1 MDYQLKVQ
9 GQVYIFSSKNEL
21 EKAKEMSP
29 NELKKYTKQ
38 LESEDELQEF
48 DENFEEDEEV
58 QKETEE
64 EPSNSPAIN
73 PNIMILDE
81 QISELEKQRNV
92 LNNSLANA
100 TNLEDYQRITS
111 DVINLQTQI
120 DSLRNQIL
128 GYLNT
133 SIENSAAETMNNAS
147 FEGNAQGMTGANIV
161 NYAESFLGEK
171 NPSKKEGVN
180 PFVRVERG
188 GSCDDFATYIIDNSI
203 NKENLADWY
212 NELSENE
219 KAWGPDIFRAAKEA
233 GATVSEKE
241 AQAGDLAA
249 IDLNGNGGMD
259 HTVII
264 KEIKDG
270 KVYTIESN
278 GGSIVNK
285 TYKTS
290 QICNIARVTKQL

>member
-9 GQVYIFSSKNEL
+9 GQVYIFSSKSEL

-111 DVINLQTQI
+111 EVINLQTQI

-133 SIENSAAETMNNAS
+133 SIENSAAETMNNAP
-147 FEGNAQGMTGANIV
+147 FEGNSQGMTGANIV

-188 GSCDDFATYIIDNSI
+188 GSCDDFATYIIDNSM

-212 NELSENE
+212 NELSENK

>member
-21 EKAKEMSP
+21 EKAKEMNP

-188 GSCDDFATYIIDNSI
+188 GSCDDFATYIIDNSM

>member
-1 MDYQLKVQ
+1 MDHQLKVQ

-92 LNNSLANA
+92 LNNSLADA

-133 SIENSAAETMNNAS
+133 SIENSAAETMNNGS

>member
-21 EKAKEMSP
+21 EKAKEKNPS
-29 NELKKYTKQ
+29 ELKKYTKQ

-133 SIENSAAETMNNAS
+133 SIENSAAETMNNGS
-147 FEGNAQGMTGANIV
+147 FEGNVQGMTGANIV

-188 GSCDDFATYIIDNSI
+188 GSCDDFATYIIDNSM

>member
-133 SIENSAAETMNNAS
+133 SIENSAAETMNNAP

>member
-9 GQVYIFSSKNEL
+9 GQIYVFNSKNEL

-29 NELKKYTKQ
+29 NELKKYAKQ
-38 LESEDELQEF
+38 HESEDELQEF
-48 DENFEEDEEV
+48 DENFEENEEV
-58 QKETEE
+58 QKKAEE

-81 QISELEKQRNV
+81 QISELEKQRNI

-100 TNLEDYQRITS
+100 ANLEDYQRITS
-111 DVINLQTQI
+111 NVINLQTQI

-133 SIENSAAETMNNAS
+133 PIENSAPETINDVS
-147 FEGNAQGMTGANIV
+147 FGGNTQGMAGTNIV

-203 NKENLADWY
+203 NKEDLADWY
-212 NELSENE
+212 NKLSENQ

-233 GATVSEKE
+233 GATVTEKE

-290 QICNIARVTKQL
+290 QICNIARVTK

>member
-1 MDYQLKVQ
+1 MDHQLKVQ

-92 LNNSLANA
+92 LNNSLADA

>member
-188 GSCDDFATYIIDNSI
+188 GSCDDFATYIIDNSM

-241 AQAGDLAA
+241 ARAGDLAA

>member
-147 FEGNAQGMTGANIV
+147 FEGDAQGMTGANIV

-188 GSCDDFATYIIDNSI
+188 GSCDDFATYIIDNSM